1 MKMKVKQILEIMK
14 VISEKRLPTDMEE
27 LDQQFYTSES
37 QNKDYTIDE
46 MDIIHLIRSFIK
58 IYTYDKGLQESV
70 TQTNQITKLEQEVA
84 RLKRDNDKFY
94 NNYDEGLQVSV
105 SQTNQ
110 IFKLEKKVSELYAEL
125 GSKDRELSLLRE
137 HNNGLRENIKEIYS
151 KATRFPIYVFH
162 DIPNDCEG
170 QAFTDNLKKYV
181 NKDRYKL
188 RARGQYL
195 DTSKLSENES
205 WRDYE
210 RGQPI
215 DKSTHIRVYIDA
227 KKEEK

>member
-1 MKMKVKQILEIMK
+1 MKVKQILEIIK
-14 VISEKRLPTDMEE
+14 VISGKRLPYDMEE

-58 IYTYDKGLQESV
+58 IYTYDKGL
-70 TQTNQITKLEQEVA
+70 EQ
-84 RLKRDNDKFY
+84 
-94 NNYDEGLQVSV
+94 SV

-110 IFKLEKKVSELYAEL
+110 IFKLEERVSELLEENQRLVKSKIKLKEKLAESVSADVYEML
-125 GSKDRELSLLRE
+125 FDKCERLQERIEEL
-137 HNNGLRENIKEIYS
+137 IPK
-151 KATRFPIYVFH
+151 KASPYYTFYE
-162 DIPNDCEG
+162 IPNDCEG
-170 QAFTDNLKKYV
+170 QEFMDNLKKYL

-195 DTSKLSENES
+195 DKSKLSKGES

-215 DKSTHIRVYIDA
+215 DKSTHIRVYIDE
-227 KKEEK
+227 KK

>member
-1 MKMKVKQILEIMK
+1 MKIKQILEIMK
-14 VISEKRLPTDMEE
+14 VISGKRLPYDMEE

-46 MDIIHLIRSFIK
+46 MDIIHFIRSFIK
-58 IYTYDKGLQESV
+58 IYTYDKGL
-70 TQTNQITKLEQEVA
+70 EQ
-84 RLKRDNDKFY
+84 
-94 NNYDEGLQVSV
+94 QPI

-110 IFKLEKKVSELYAEL
+110 IFKLEERVSELLEENQRLVKSKIKLKEKLAETVSADVYEML
-125 GSKDRELSLLRE
+125 FDKCEHLQE
-137 HNNGLRENIKEIYS
+137 HNNGLRENIREIYS
-151 KATRFPIYVFH
+151 KANRFPIYVFH

-170 QAFTDNLKKYV
+170 QEFTDNLKKYV

-195 DTSKLSENES
+195 DKSKLSKGES

-215 DKSTHIRVYIDA
+215 DKSTHIRVYIDE
-227 KKEEK
+227 KKEE

>member
-1 MKMKVKQILEIMK
+1 MKVKQILEIIK
-14 VISEKRLPTDMEE
+14 VISGKRLPYDMEE

-58 IYTYDKGLQESV
+58 IYTYDKGL
-70 TQTNQITKLEQEVA
+70 EQ
-84 RLKRDNDKFY
+84 
-94 NNYDEGLQVSV
+94 SV

-110 IFKLEKKVSELYAEL
+110 IFKLEERVSELLEENQRLVKSKIKLKEKLAESVSAEVYEML
-125 GSKDRELSLLRE
+125 FDKCERLQ
-137 HNNGLRENIKEIYS
+137 ENIREIYS
-151 KATRFPIYVFH
+151 KANRFPIYVFH

-170 QAFTDNLKKYV
+170 QEFTDNLKKYV
-181 NKDRYKL
+181 NKDRYTL
-188 RARGQYL
+188 RLRGQYL
-195 DTSKLSENES
+195 DKSKLSKGES

-215 DKSTHIRVYIDA
+215 DKSTHIRVYID
-227 KKEEK
+227 EK

>member
-1 MKMKVKQILEIMK
+1 MKV
-14 VISEKRLPTDMEE
+14 VSGKRLPYDMEE

-46 MDIIHLIRSFIK
+46 MDIIHFIRSFIK
-58 IYTYDKGLQESV
+58 IYTYDKGL
-70 TQTNQITKLEQEVA
+70 EQ
-84 RLKRDNDKFY
+84 
-94 NNYDEGLQVSV
+94 SV

-110 IFKLEKKVSELYAEL
+110 IFKLEERVSELLEENQRLVKSKIKLKEKLSESVSAEVYEML
-125 GSKDRELSLLRE
+125 FDKCERLQ
-137 HNNGLRENIKEIYS
+137 ENIREIYS
-151 KATRFPIYVFH
+151 KANRFPIYVFH

-170 QAFTDNLKKYV
+170 QEFTDNLKKYV

-195 DTSKLSENES
+195 DKSKLSKGES

-215 DKSTHIRVYIDA
+215 DKSTHIRVYIDE
-227 KKEEK
+227 KKEE

>member
-1 MKMKVKQILEIMK
+1 MKVKQILEIIK
-14 VISEKRLPTDMEE
+14 VISGKRLPYDMEE

-58 IYTYDKGLQESV
+58 IYTYDKGL
-70 TQTNQITKLEQEVA
+70 EQ
-84 RLKRDNDKFY
+84 
-94 NNYDEGLQVSV
+94 SV

-110 IFKLEKKVSELYAEL
+110 IFKLEERVSELLEENQRLVKSKIKLKEKLAESVSADVYEML
-125 GSKDRELSLLRE
+125 FDKCERLQERIEEL
-137 HNNGLRENIKEIYS
+137 IPK
-151 KATRFPIYVFH
+151 KASPYYTFYE
-162 DIPNDCEG
+162 IPNDCEG
-170 QAFTDNLKKYV
+170 QEFMDNLKKYL
-181 NKDRYKL
+181 NKDRYKV

-195 DTSKLSENES
+195 DKSKLSKGES

-215 DKSTHIRVYIDA
+215 DKSTHIRVYID
-227 KKEEK
+227 EK